1 MTYHLLLKMGDS
13 EIRAWKHLSASRKA
27 ELSVHCEIT
36 RGRKRP
42 VKDKSAP
49 IEYNVAKIYSAIAES
64 FTECRV
70 CVVDITREPTLR
82 SSETEELGLSTEGYA
97 SWVAKVNELH
107 AANAKVRPTL
117 IVNPSE
123 GDDYDQYQADIFSQ
137 FDAFAGRYDLISYRA
152 SVLHDEGFIDEL
164 TMLADKANAFID
176 QGKRF
181 EVILDFEFVQASTAS
196 LHAAYVAPLI
206 SQIRTIIPHAS
217 IVSLGTSFPK
227 SVTDVGDEQRDEFRL
242 EELALFEAISRAQNQ
257 PIEYGDYGSINPI
270 RNDAFIPVGPYLR
283 ARIDFPT
290 QNDSIYY
297 HRVAPSVD
305 PNTRKLLSPK
315 SSMYKAAAKLVMS
328 DESHSPLSDSWG
340 YDKIVEAAT
349 KAPEG
354 SSPSFWISV
363 RMEMHICRRLDEM
376 ARQVASNGAGI
387 N

>member
-13 EIRAWKHLSASRKA
+13 EIRAWKYLSPKRKA
-27 ELSVHCEIT
+27 AISVHCEIT

-42 VKDKSAP
+42 NKDKSAP
-49 IEYNVAKIYSAIAES
+49 IEYNIAKIYSTLAED
-64 FTECRV
+64 FTECQV

-82 SSETEELGLSTEGYA
+82 SNETQALGHSADGYA
-97 SWVAKVNELH
+97 LWVAKVNELH
-107 AANAKVRPTL
+107 AENAKVRPTL

-123 GDDYDQYQADIFSQ
+123 DDDYDQYETDLLAQ
-137 FDAFAGRYDLISYRA
+137 FDAFADRYDLISYRA
-152 SVLHDEGFIDEL
+152 SVLHDEGFIDDL
-164 TMLADKANAFID
+164 AMLADRANAFVE

-181 EVILDFEFVQASTAS
+181 EILLDFEFVQASTAA

-227 SVTDVGDEQRDEFRL
+227 SVTEVGDEERDEFRL
-242 EELALFEAISRAQNQ
+242 EELALYEAINRAQNQ

-270 RNDAFIPVGPYLR
+270 RNDAFIPVGQFLR

-290 QNDSIYY
+290 DKKSIYY
-297 HRVAPSVD
+297 HRVAPNVD
-305 PNTRKLLSPK
+305 PNTRKLISPR
-315 SSMYKAAAKLVMS
+315 SSMYKAAAKRVMA
-328 DESHSPLSDSWG
+328 DANHSPLRDSWG

-354 SSPSFWISV
+354 SSPNFWISV
-363 RMEMHICRRLDEM
+363 RMEMHICRRLDAM
-376 ARQVASNGAGI
+376 AQQATSSGLEDI
-387 N
+387 